1 MGAFEWI
8 IWLLYSLELSEN
20 HRFSDGFRKGAELN
34 WFRWT
39 DFVWFRCSG
48 RVPLV
53 LLRYFVD
60 ILGCSAGVPGNVK
73 LLRHCSG
80 VLRCSAGVP
89 CSGVP
94 VFLVFQ
100 YAVVTKDFKFN
111 VCLYL
116 FYLFTLFNVGL
127 QNS

>member
-1 MGAFEWI
+1 M
-8 IWLLYSLELSEN
+8 
-20 HRFSDGFRKGAELN
+20 
-34 WFRWT
+34 
-39 DFVWFRCSG
+39 
-48 RVPLV
+48 

-80 VLRCSAGVP
+80 VLRFSAGVP